1 MKKNLVMSFIL
12 IFVIIT
18 SFYGPVF
25 GEELNDLYTKKEEIK
40 TQQDEAVTK
49 LEGVQDQL
57 SQTLQQILDLNNNI
71 TNYENEINGL
81 DEEMIQLQN
90 SIAEIEEKLNK
101 AEEDYE
107 KNKRVMDNRLVA
119 MYESGETTYL
129 DVILSSSSISDFIS
143 NYYLI
148 SLAAQYDIDF
158 LNEIEEQKRSIEENK
173 KQLEEQKKQ
182 INEIREN
189 KEKASII
196 LQNTK
201 VMKDSYVAQL
211 TEEERIKQQEIDT
224 YQQQLNEIEAE
235 IMRIAIQNLDSQ
247 YIGGVMAWPV
257 PGYTVISSP
266 YGMRVHPI
274 TGIYKLHT
282 GTDIR
287 APMRANFIAANDG
300 VVVKAGMNA
309 AYGNMVIIDHG
320 GGISTLYAHGDEILV
335 QTGQTVKKGDVIL
348 KVGST
353 GYSTGPHAHFEVRIN
368 GSPVD
373 PMPYITSLDEENS
386 EENN

>member
-158 LNEIEEQKRSIEENK
+158 LNEIEEQK
-173 KQLEEQKKQ
+173 
-182 INEIREN
+182 
-189 KEKASII
+189 
-196 LQNTK
+196 
-201 VMKDSYVAQL
+201 
-211 TEEERIKQQEIDT
+211 
-224 YQQQLNEIEAE
+224 
-235 IMRIAIQNLDSQ
+235 
-247 YIGGVMAWPV
+247 GV
-257 PGYTVISSP
+257 
-266 YGMRVHPI
+266 
-274 TGIYKLHT
+274 
-282 GTDIR
+282 
-287 APMRANFIAANDG
+287 
-300 VVVKAGMNA
+300 
-309 AYGNMVIIDHG
+309 
-320 GGISTLYAHGDEILV
+320 
-335 QTGQTVKKGDVIL
+335 
-348 KVGST
+348 
-353 GYSTGPHAHFEVRIN
+353 
-368 GSPVD
+368 
-373 PMPYITSLDEENS
+373 
-386 EENN
+386 